1 MMGDAKLVQFYF
13 LSVMLNL
20 LVGIMLAF
28 NENSV
33 VSKIIDTKDRL
44 FQLIVGLLALFVAL
58 IKMLSPMDGIPFF
71 GDFLPFLAGL
81 LGGASVLIQYFST
94 RSSEELVLPG
104 FVQVVFVEGKL
115 YIGAGCIFVSVLHF
129 VFPFV
134 LFL

>member
-20 LVGIMLAF
+20 LVGIMLTF
-28 NENSV
+28 DENSV

-58 IKMLSPMDGIPFF
+58 IKMLSPMDGTPFF
-71 GDFLPFLAGL
+71 GDFLPFFAGL

-94 RSSEELVLPG
+94 RSSEGLVLPG
-104 FVQVVFVEGKL
+104 LVQVVFVESKL
-115 YIGAGCIFVSVLHF
+115 YIGVGCILASVFHF
-129 VFPFV
+129 VFPYAF
-134 LFL
+134 FL